1 MIKFFRKIR
10 KKMADDNQ
18 FLKYSRYAIGE
29 IMLVVI
35 GILIALQIN
44 NWNQIKTERKVEQE
58 YISSLIEDAKTD
70 LSNFKNAITL
80 NEERIN
86 TLDSLILRCYNYNTK
101 DKKDPELIMW
111 YLRSLIRPDFV
122 FQTDRTLSQLKN
134 SGGMR
139 LIENKTKIN
148 AIITYEESFERLY
161 NQQVWY
167 EGGLK
172 DLVNAGVPV
181 FNYKY
186 IPLSPKNTDLETFF
200 KTARLLNTDNSLL
213 IELGNRA
220 SLYSILTNS
229 YLNYLETGMQ
239 ECLKLIDILEDKN
252 TTVQKKE

>member
-1 MIKFFRKIR
+1 
-10 KKMADDNQ
+10 MADDNRP
-18 FLKYSRYAIGE
+18 LKYMRYAIGE
-29 IMLVVI
+29 ILLVVI

-86 TLDSLILRCYNYNTK
+86 NLDSLILRCYNYNIK
-101 DKKDPELIMW
+101 DKNDPELIMW
-111 YLRSLIRPDFV
+111 YIRSLIRPDFV

-186 IPLSPKNTDLETFF
+186 IPLSNRNINEKTFF
-200 KTARLLNTDNSLL
+200 KTAELLETDNRLI

-220 SLYSILTNS
+220 TIYNMLTDS
-229 YLNYLETGMQ
+229 YLNYLESGKQ
-239 ECLKLIDILEDKN
+239 ECLKLIEILEN
-252 TTVQKKE
+252 KKTIVLKK

>member
-10 KKMADDNQ
+10 QNLLMENKTG
-18 FLKYSRYAIGE
+18 KYFKYAIGE
-29 IMLVVI
+29 IVLVVI
-35 GILIALQIN
+35 GILIALSIN
-44 NWNQIKTERKVEQE
+44 NWNQKKTERKVEQD

-70 LSNFKNAITL
+70 LSNFKNAIAL
-80 NEERIN
+80 NEVRLN
-86 TLDSLILRCYNYNTK
+86 NLDSLAFRCYSYNIK
-101 DKKDPELIMW
+101 DKKDPELMFW
-111 YLRSLIRPDFV
+111 YMNSLKRPDFV
-122 FQTDRTLSQLKN
+122 TQTDRTLSQLKN

-139 LIENKTKIN
+139 LIEDKTKID

-186 IPLSPKNTDLETFF
+186 ITVSNYSNISKL
-200 KTARLLNTDNSLL
+200 KTARLLATDNKLI

-220 SLYSILTNS
+220 SLYNILTTS
-229 YLNYLETGMQ
+229 YLNRLEAGKQ
-239 ECLKLIDILEDKN
+239 ECLKLIDILEN
-252 TTVQKKE
+252 KKATFLEE